1 MIDMNSSSERVA
13 VVTPSVALVTGGGKG
28 IGAAIAHRLAAQ
40 GLRVAILG
48 RDALSLARVAKEIH
62 GLAVEADVTDPAA
75 MSRAI
80 EKVEGALG
88 PIGIAVANAGITAS
102 ASLGATDDETWERI
116 MAVNA
121 TAPFRLARALLPKM
135 AEAGWGR
142 FVFVASNAGLA
153 GYAYTSA
160 YCASKHAV
168 IGLMRA
174 CAVEYARSNLTVNAV
189 CPGFVDTEMA
199 SRAAG
204 VIAEKTKR
212 SSADA
217 RRALEELSPQRRLMT
232 TTEVAHVVAMLV
244 SDDARG
250 VHGQAIAIDGAQ
262 TMR

>member
-1 MIDMNSSSERVA
+1 MVSSSERVA
-13 VVTPSVALVTGGGKG
+13 AVLPRVALVTGGGKG

-40 GLRVAILG
+40 GCRVAVLG
-48 RDALSLARVAKEIH
+48 RDALSLARVAREIH
-62 GLAVEADVTDPAA
+62 GLAVEADVTDAGA
-75 MSRAI
+75 LSRAI
-80 EKVEGALG
+80 ERVEGTLG
-88 PIGIAVANAGITAS
+88 PIAVAVANAGISAS
-102 ASLGATDDETWERI
+102 ASLASTDDETWDRV

-135 AEAGWGR
+135 AAAGWGR
-142 FVFVASNAGLA
+142 FVFVASNAGLQ

-168 IGLMRA
+168 VGLMRA
-174 CAVEYARSNLTVNAV
+174 CAVEYARANVTVNAV

-199 SRAAG
+199 TRAAT

-212 SSADA
+212 SEADA
-217 RRALEELSPQRRLMT
+217 RHALEELSPQRRLMT
-232 TTEVAHVVAMLV
+232 TAEVAHVVGMLM